1 MSKHILVVANQ
12 TIGGATLLDL
22 VKERAKEEDTSFT
35 LVVPMTRPRSGYV
48 IYDDAVRE
56 SAQVRLDLTLS
67 YLRGEDVVASGELGD
82 EDPYTA
88 TLDAIDEYKPDE
100 VIISTLPQSS
110 SGWLR
115 RDLIERIQDAT
126 EAPVTHVISD
136 VNEEGL
142 PFQVTLVIAN
152 VTAGR
157 GDLRTR
163 MKELAAE
170 TDDMLFIVVVPLQA
184 HGDGRA
190 AAVAR
195 ARLGNTLDKMRR
207 EGLLVAGMVG
217 DPDPY
222 TAAMNAL
229 QFYKV
234 SRIIVSTLPVT
245 RSGWLRADL
254 ISRLRKASNIE
265 VEHIVA
271 EQQSDEQA
279 DPAAATDG
287 PR

>member
-1 MSKHILVVANQ
+1 MPHILVVANQ
-12 TIGGATLLDL
+12 TIGGAKLLGL
-22 VKERAKEEDTSFT
+22 VEERAKEPDTSFT
-35 LVVPMTRPRSGYV
+35 LVVPMTKPRSGYV
-48 IYDDAVRE
+48 IYDDAVRD

-82 EDPYTA
+82 EDPFTA
-88 TLDAIDEYKPDE
+88 TLDAIHEYRPDE
-100 VIISTLPQSS
+100 VIISTLPHSS

-115 RDLIERIQDAT
+115 RDLIERIQDAAG
-126 EAPVTHVISD
+126 APVTHVISD
-136 VNEEGL
+136 MDAEGL
-142 PFQVTLVIAN
+142 PFNVTLVVAN

-157 GDLRTR
+157 GTLRAR
-163 MKELAAE
+163 MKEISAE
-170 TDDMLFIVVVPLQA
+170 SDDMLFIVVVPLQA
-184 HGDGRA
+184 HNDGRA

-222 TAAMNAL
+222 TATMNAL

-234 SRIIVSTLPVT
+234 SRVIISTLPVT
-245 RSGWLRADL
+245 RSGWMRADL
-254 ISRLRKASNIE
+254 IARVRKASNIE

-271 EQQSDEQA
+271 NA
-279 DPAAATDG
+279 PAEVT
-287 PR
+287 P

>member
-1 MSKHILVVANQ
+1 MPHILVVANQ
-12 TIGGATLLDL
+12 TIAGAKLLNL
-22 VKERAKEEDTSFT
+22 VRERAKTPDTSFT

-48 IYDDAVRE
+48 IYDEAVRD

-82 EDPYTA
+82 EDPFTA
-88 TLDAIDEYKPDE
+88 TLDAIDEYHPDE
-100 VIISTLPQSS
+100 VIISTLPQAS

-115 RDLIERIQDAT
+115 RDLVERIQDAAG
-126 EAPVTHVISD
+126 APVTHVISD
-136 VNEEGL
+136 LDAEGA
-142 PFQVTLVIAN
+142 PFKVTLIIAN

-157 GDLRTR
+157 GTLRAR
-163 MKELAAE
+163 MKEIAADSE
-170 TDDMLFIVVVPLQA
+170 DMLFIVIVPLQA

-207 EGLLVAGMVG
+207 EGLLVAGMIG

-222 TAAMNAL
+222 TATMNAL
-229 QFYKV
+229 QFYRV
-234 SRIIVSTLPVT
+234 ERVIISTLPAT
-245 RSGWLRADL
+245 RSGWMRADL
-254 ISRLRKASNIE
+254 ISRVRKASNLE

-271 EQQSDEQA
+271 ER
-279 DPAAATDG
+279 DG
-287 PR
+287 AETAR

>member
-1 MSKHILVVANQ
+1 VAHILVVANQ
-12 TIGGATLLDL
+12 TIGGTKLLNL
-22 VKERAKEEDTSFT
+22 VKERAKAPETSFT

-82 EDPYTA
+82 EDPFTA
-88 TLDAIDEYKPDE
+88 TLDAIHEYHPDE

-115 RDLIERIQDAT
+115 RDLIERIQDAAD
-126 EAPVTHVISD
+126 APVTHVISD
-136 VNEEGL
+136 MDAEGL
-142 PFQVTLVIAN
+142 PFKVTLVIAN

-157 GDLRTR
+157 GTLRAR
-163 MKELAAE
+163 MKEIAS
-170 TDDMLFIVVVPLQA
+170 DSQDMLFIVIVPLQA

-195 ARLGNTLDKMRR
+195 ARLGNTVDRMRR
-207 EGLLVAGMVG
+207 EGLLVAGMIG

-222 TAAMNAL
+222 TATMNAL
-229 QFYKV
+229 QFYRV
-234 SRIIVSTLPVT
+234 ERVIISTLPAT
-245 RSGWLRADL
+245 RSGWMRADL
-254 ISRLRKASNIE
+254 ISRVRKASNLE

-271 EQQSDEQA
+271 DR
-279 DPAAATDG
+279 DG
-287 PR
+287 AEASR

>member
-12 TIGGATLLDL
+12 TIAGAKLLDL
-22 VKERAKEEDTSFT
+22 VRERAKAPDTSFT

-48 IYDDAVRE
+48 IYDDAVRD

-67 YLRGEDVVASGELGD
+67 YLRGEDVVAGGELGD

-88 TLDAIDEYKPDE
+88 TLDAIDEYHPDE
-100 VIISTLPQSS
+100 VIISTLPSAS

-115 RDLIERIQDAT
+115 RDLIERIQDST
-126 EAPVTHVISD
+126 GVPVTHVVSD
-136 VNEEGL
+136 MDAEGL
-142 PFQVTLVIAN
+142 PFSVTLVVAN

-157 GDLRTR
+157 GTLRSR
-163 MKELAAE
+163 MKEIAAE
-170 TDDMLFIVVVPLQA
+170 SEDMLFIVVVPLQA

-195 ARLGNTLDKMRR
+195 ARLGNTLDRMRR
-207 EGLLVAGMVG
+207 EGLLVAGMIG

-222 TAAMNAL
+222 TATMNAL
-229 QFYKV
+229 QFYRV
-234 SRIIVSTLPVT
+234 SRIVISTLPVT
-245 RSGWLRADL
+245 KSGWMRADL
-254 ISRLRKASNIE
+254 ISRVRKASNIE

-271 EQQSDEQA
+271 EAPA
-279 DPAAATDG
+279 DVTS
-287 PR
+287 

>member
-12 TIGGATLLDL
+12 TIGGAKLLDL
-22 VKERAKEEDTSFT
+22 VRERAKTPDTSFT

-48 IYDDAVRE
+48 IYDDAVRD

-67 YLRGEDVVASGELGD
+67 YLRGEDVVAGGELGD

-88 TLDAIDEYKPDE
+88 TLDAIDEYNPDE
-100 VIISTLPQSS
+100 VIISTLPSSS

-115 RDLIERIQDAT
+115 RDLIERIQDST
-126 EAPVTHVISD
+126 GVPVTHVISD
-136 VNEEGL
+136 MDAEGL
-142 PFQVTLVIAN
+142 PFNVTLIVAN

-157 GDLRTR
+157 GTLRAR
-163 MKELAAE
+163 MKEIAAE
-170 TDDMLFIVVVPLQA
+170 TEDMLFIVVVPLQA

-195 ARLGNTLDKMRR
+195 ARLGNTLDRMRR
-207 EGLLVAGMVG
+207 EGLLVAGMIG

-222 TAAMNAL
+222 TATMNAL
-229 QFYKV
+229 QFYRV
-234 SRIIVSTLPVT
+234 SRIVISTLPVT
-245 RSGWLRADL
+245 RSGWMRADL
-254 ISRLRKASNIE
+254 ISRVSKASNIP

-271 EQQSDEQA
+271 EA
-279 DPAAATDG
+279 PAEATT
-287 PR
+287 

>member
-12 TIGGATLLDL
+12 TIGGSKLLEL
-22 VKERAKEEDTSFT
+22 VRERAKEADTSFT

-48 IYDDAVRE
+48 IYDDAVRDA
-56 SAQVRLDLTLS
+56 AQVRIDLALS
-67 YLRGEDVVASGELGD
+67 YLRGEDIVAGGDIGD

-88 TLDAIDEYKPDE
+88 TLDAIHEYNPDE

-115 RDLIERIQDAT
+115 RDLIERIQDST
-126 EAPVTHVISD
+126 EVPVTHVISD
-136 VNEEGL
+136 IDAEGL
-142 PFQVTLVIAN
+142 PFEVTLVVAN

-157 GDLRTR
+157 GKLRSR
-163 MKELAAE
+163 MKEIAAE
-170 TDDMLFIVVVPLQA
+170 SDDMLFIVVVPLEA
-184 HGDGRA
+184 HRDGRA

-207 EGLLVAGMVG
+207 EGLLVAGMIG

-222 TAAMNAL
+222 TATMNAL

-234 SRIIVSTLPVT
+234 SRIVISTLPVT
-245 RSGWLRADL
+245 KSGWMRSDL
-254 ISRLRKASNIE
+254 IERVSKATNIE
-265 VEHIVA
+265 VEHVVA
-271 EQQSDEQA
+271 ET
-279 DPAAATDG
+279 PAEVEG
-287 PR
+287 

>member
-1 MSKHILVVANQ
+1 VPHILVVANQ
-12 TIGGATLLDL
+12 TIGGAKLLGL
-22 VKERAKEEDTSFT
+22 VEERGREPDTSFT
-35 LVVPMTRPRSGYV
+35 LVVPMTKPRSGYV
-48 IYDDAVRE
+48 IYDDAVRD

-67 YLRGEDVVASGELGD
+67 YLRDEDVVASGELGD

-88 TLDAIDEYKPDE
+88 TLDAIHEYQPDE
-100 VIISTLPQSS
+100 VIISTLPHAS

-115 RDLIERIQDAT
+115 RDLIERIQDAAD
-126 EAPVTHVISD
+126 APVTHVVSD
-136 VNEEGL
+136 MDAEGL
-142 PFQVTLVIAN
+142 PFQVTLVVAN

-157 GDLRTR
+157 GTLRGR
-163 MKELAAE
+163 MKEIAAE
-170 TDDMLFIVVVPLQA
+170 HEDMLFIVVVPLQA

-222 TAAMNAL
+222 TATMNAL

-234 SRIIVSTLPVT
+234 SRIVISTLPVT
-245 RSGWLRADL
+245 RSGWMRADL
-254 ISRLRKASNIE
+254 ISRVRKASNIE

-271 EQQSDEQA
+271 EA
-279 DPAAATDG
+279 PAEATH
-287 PR
+287 

>member
-1 MSKHILVVANQ
+1 MPHILVVANQ
-12 TIGGATLLDL
+12 TIGGAKLLDV
-22 VKERAKEEDTSFT
+22 VKERAKEDDTSFT
-35 LVVPMTRPRSGYV
+35 LVVPMTKPRSGYV
-48 IYDDAVRE
+48 IYDDAVRD

-88 TLDAIDEYKPDE
+88 TLDAIHEYGPDE
-100 VIISTLPQSS
+100 IIISTLPHAS

-115 RDLIERIQDAT
+115 RDLIERIQDVAGV
-126 EAPVTHVISD
+126 PVTHVMSD
-136 VNEEGL
+136 LDSDGL
-142 PFQVTLVIAN
+142 PFQVTLVVAN

-157 GDLRTR
+157 GKLRAR
-163 MKELAAE
+163 MKEIAAE
-170 TDDMLFIVVVPLQA
+170 SEDMLFIVVVPLPA
-184 HGDGRA
+184 HNDGRA

-195 ARLGNTLDKMRR
+195 ARLGNTLDKLRG
-207 EGLLVAGMVG
+207 EGLLVAGMLG

-222 TAAMNAL
+222 TATMNAL

-234 SRIIVSTLPVT
+234 ARIIISTLPVT

-254 ISRLRKASNIE
+254 IARVRKASNVE

-271 EQQSDEQA
+271 EA
-279 DPAAATDG
+279 PAEVT
-287 PR
+287 P

>member
-1 MSKHILVVANQ
+1 MPHILVVANQ
-12 TIGGATLLDL
+12 TMGGAKLLNL
-22 VKERAKEEDTSFT
+22 VQERAKAPDTSFT

-48 IYDDAVRE
+48 IYDEAVRD

-82 EDPYTA
+82 EDPFTA
-88 TLDAIDEYKPDE
+88 TLDAIDEYHPDE

-115 RDLIERIQDAT
+115 RDLVERIQDAAN
-126 EAPVTHVISD
+126 APVTHVISD
-136 VNEEGL
+136 LDADGV
-142 PFQVTLVIAN
+142 PFKVTLVIAN

-157 GDLRTR
+157 GTLRAR
-163 MKELAAE
+163 MKEIAAE
-170 TDDMLFIVVVPLQA
+170 TADMLFIVIVPLQA

-195 ARLGNTLDKMRR
+195 ARLGNTLDRMRR
-207 EGLLVAGMVG
+207 EGLLVAGMIG

-222 TAAMNAL
+222 TATMNAL
-229 QFYKV
+229 QFYRV
-234 SRIIVSTLPVT
+234 ERVIISTLPAT
-245 RSGWLRADL
+245 RSGWMRADL
-254 ISRLRKASNIE
+254 ISRVRKASNLE

-271 EQQSDEQA
+271 ER
-279 DPAAATDG
+279 DG
-287 PR
+287 AETPR